1 MINMNGFELRRKRKM
16 DDILDAAF
24 ELFKNQGIKSTSVNS
39 IAEKAKVSPVSIFNF
54 FGSKENLV
62 KQVVFRVMDEGI
74 RDFESIV
81 KSDLT
86 FREKAKK
93 ILQFSDDETYATIND
108 DIISFNIESDPQ
120 MIKFFEEIGN
130 TKTIPLYMELIEHG
144 KQEGAIDKSL
154 SPSAV
159 LLFIN
164 SVSAAL
170 RTAANA
176 KERIDLGKLLYYGLF
191 GNAENE

>member
-24 ELFKNQGIKSTSVNS
+24 ELFKTEGIKSTSVNS
-39 IAEKAKVSPVSIFNF
+39 IAEKAKVSPVSIYNF
-54 FGSKENLV
+54 FGNKENLI
-62 KQVVFRVMDEGI
+62 KQVVFRGMAEGI

-93 ILQFSDDETYATIND
+93 ILQFSDDKTYASFND
-108 DIISFNIESDPQ
+108 DLINSKIESDPKL
-120 MIKFFEEIGN
+120 MKFYEEIGN
-130 TKTIPLYMELIEHG
+130 TKTIPLCMELIEQG

-164 SVSAAL
+164 SVSVAL
-170 RTAANA
+170 RTAASA

-191 GNAENE
+191 GNGENE

>member
-1 MINMNGFELRRKRKM
+1 MNGFELRRKRKM